1 MFDMASKRAIIA
13 TNPPHGAW
21 PFTAPDIIYEP
32 IAITFVTAIAFGVG
46 MALGEPWV
54 CVPLAATIATAAQT
68 PASEEAA
75 FSQAV
80 LGNLIAI
87 LVSYVIVDALNM
99 HHHGITAEAAT
110 RSPIT
115 AIEILAGIALTPM
128 IASIVRV
135 VQPAA
140 VATAAFIIFGGV
152 ASTTHAALALTADTL
167 VVAALGEF
175 MRRLR
180 VRGAPS

>member
-1 MFDMASKRAIIA
+1 MASKRSIIS
-13 TNPPHGAW
+13 TNPPQGSW
-21 PFTAPDIIYEP
+21 PFTAPDVIYEP
-32 IAITFVTAIAFGVG
+32 IAITLVTAIAFGVG

-54 CVPLAATIATAAQT
+54 CVPLAATIATSAQT

-75 FSQAV
+75 FSNAV

-87 LVSYVIVDALNM
+87 LVSYVIVDALKLR
-99 HHHGITAEAAT
+99 HHGITAEAAT
-110 RSPIT
+110 RSPIL
-115 AIEILAGIALTPM
+115 AVELLAGIALTPM
-128 IASIVRV
+128 IASLVRV

-152 ASTTHAALALTADTL
+152 EQTSHSALALTADTL

-180 VRGAPS
+180 VRGAPR